1 MPLTALDIYKI
12 LPRTNCGECG
22 VPTCLAFA
30 MQLATKK
37 AAIDTCPYATDDAKA
52 TLAGAASPPIRL
64 VSIGPAEKCIVMGK
78 ETVLFRHEETFY
90 HPTAIAVR
98 VRVDGSPDELRAAFE
113 RVAALQFDR
122 VGQVV
127 GIELVALEDVTGD
140 AQRFAAAAEVA
151 TGLGIGLV
159 LMSTSPEVLG
169 EAAARIRQ
177 HRPLLYAATTD
188 NWEAMAALA
197 KANACPLAVRGRDL
211 DELAELTRGIAAL
224 GVTDLVIDS
233 GARGLAATLRDLTQI
248 RRLALRKQFRP
259 FGYPA
264 MAFAVAADQIDQVT
278 EAGAYICKYAALVVT
293 ENLETWQALA
303 LVTLRQNIYTDPQV
317 PIQVEA
323 GLHTIGAPHESS
335 PVFVTTNFSLTF
347 FTVEADTEASRTPA
361 WLVVVN
367 TEGQSVMTAWAADKF
382 NAETIA
388 KALVESNVAEH
399 VSHRRAVIP
408 GGIAAL
414 SGKLEELSGW
424 EIIVGPRE
432 SAGIPAFIRTRW
444 QELAAAAAAD

>member
-12 LPRTNCGECG
+12 LPKTNCGECG

-64 VSIGPAEKCIVMGK
+64 VTIGPAEKCIVMGK

-98 VRVDGSPDELRAAFE
+98 IRVDRSPDELRAAFE
-113 RVAALQFDR
+113 RVAGLQFDR
-122 VGQVV
+122 VGQIV
-127 GIELVALEDVTGD
+127 GIELVALEDATGD
-140 AQRFAAAAEVA
+140 AERFAAAAEVA
-151 TGLGIGLV
+151 SGLGLGLV
-159 LMSTSPEVLG
+159 LMSSSPEVLG
-169 EAAARIRQ
+169 AAASRNRQ
-177 HRPLLYAATTD
+177 QRPLLYAATTE
-188 NWEAMAALA
+188 NWEAMAEVAR
-197 KANACPLAVRGRDL
+197 ANACPLAVRGRDL
-211 DELAELTRGIAAL
+211 TELAELTRGIAAL
-224 GVTDLVIDS
+224 GLTDLVLDS
-233 GARGLAATLRDLTQI
+233 GARGLGPALQDLTQI

-259 FGYPA
+259 LGYPA
-264 MAFAVAADQIDQVT
+264 MAFAVAVDEIDRVT
-278 EAGAYICKYAALVVT
+278 EASAYICKYAALVVT
-293 ENLETWQALA
+293 EELETWQALT

-323 GLHTIGAPHESS
+323 GLHTVGAPDASS
-335 PVFVTTNFSLTF
+335 PVFVTTNFSLTY
-347 FTVEADTEASRTPA
+347 FTVEADTEAARTAA

-388 KALVESNVAEH
+388 KALAESSVADK
-399 VSHRRAVIP
+399 VNHRRAVIP
-408 GGIAAL
+408 GGIAVL
-414 SGKLEELSGW
+414 SGKIEELSGW
-424 EIIVGPRE
+424 EIVVGPRE

-444 QELAAAAAAD
+444 QELAAAAAG

>member
-12 LPRTNCGECG
+12 LPKTNCGECG

-64 VSIGPAEKCIVMGK
+64 VSIGPVEKCIVMGK

-90 HPTAIAVR
+90 HPTAIAI
-98 VRVDGSPDELRAAFE
+98 RVDRSPDELRAAFE
-113 RVAALQFDR
+113 RVAALLFDR
-122 VGQVV
+122 VGQTV
-127 GIELVALEDVTGD
+127 GIELVALEDVSGD
-140 AQRFAAAAEVA
+140 ADAFAAAAEVA
-151 TGLGIGLV
+151 SGLGLGLV
-159 LMSTSPEVLG
+159 LMSSSPEVLG
-169 EAAARIRQ
+169 AAASRIRQ
-177 HRPLLYAATTD
+177 QRPLLYAATTE
-188 NWEAMAALA
+188 NWQAMAEVA
-197 KANACPLAVRGRDL
+197 KANACPLAVRGKDL
-211 DELAELTRGIAAL
+211 NELAEITRGIAAL

-233 GARGLAATLRDLTQI
+233 GSRGLAPTLRDLTQI

-259 FGYPA
+259 VGYPA
-264 MAFAVAADQIDQVT
+264 MAFVTAADQIDQVT

-293 ENLETWQALA
+293 EELAPWQALT
-303 LVTLRQNIYTDPQV
+303 LVTLRHNIFTDPQV

-323 GLHTIGAPHESS
+323 GLHTIGAPDASS
-335 PVFVTTNFSLTF
+335 PVFVTTNFSLTY
-347 FTVEADTEASRTPA
+347 FTVEADTEAARTAA

-388 KALVESNVAEH
+388 KAIADSNVADK
-399 VSHRRAVIP
+399 VNHRRAVVP
-408 GGIAAL
+408 GGIAVL

-444 QELAAAAAAD
+444 QELASAAAG